1 MIKPAPGFELDCAV
15 AEAIGWRYTQKI
27 VVRNQFDEV
36 AGTSLQGWWDGDEYV
51 SYETP
56 KFSTDLNAAFAAAE
70 TVGLFDRLRTR
81 AMLYQ
86 VYRQNED
93 ETWCVHWRHPGEQST
108 FGATPALAICA
119 AILKAQS

>member
-1 MIKPAPGFELDCAV
+1 MIKPAPGSELDRAV
-15 AEAIGWRYTQKI
+15 AEAIGWSFRLPDMLG
-27 VVRNQFDEV
+27 V
-36 AGTSLQGWWDGDEYV
+36 TSILVSELLPCWYDPDGKESLLGPPGY
-51 SYETP
+51 
-56 KFSTDLNAAFAAAE
+56 STDLNAAFAAAE
-70 TVGLFDRLRTR
+70 KVGLFDRLRTK

-86 VYRQNED
+86 VYRD